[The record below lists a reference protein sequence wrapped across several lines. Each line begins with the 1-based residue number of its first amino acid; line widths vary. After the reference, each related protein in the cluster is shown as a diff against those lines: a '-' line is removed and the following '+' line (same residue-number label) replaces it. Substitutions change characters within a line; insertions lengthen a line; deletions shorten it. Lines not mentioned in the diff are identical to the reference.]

1 MADSDIKKAIDKLK
15 ANSTSYNLPEKYYQ
29 GNHDLNFATKKFQ
42 NAFGKL
48 FQALALNLMP
58 AVVDAP
64 KDKLTVTN
72 FSVESGDNTITE
84 EVWKIWQANRLDVRS
99 DLVHKEALKKGD
111 GYVIVWVDSGK
122 RTTIY
127 PQNAENM
134 CVFYDEETPGKI
146 AWAAKTWIDSNKF
159 ARLNLYY
166 ADRIEKYISKKEAK
180 NGLPGEKDFEALAD
194 EPEVANPYNV
204 VPVFHFP
211 NNPDIANAGQAESIN
226 AIPIQ
231 NALNKTICDMMVG
244 SEFAALPQRYATG
257 LENEYDDTGNPKPPF
272 LSGIER
278 FWTSESVDT
287 KFGEFSAANLE
298 NFLKVKESFKLDI
311 ATITGTPLHYFM
323 QTSGQSP
330 SGESQRR
337 SETRFISKCKLKQ
350 NAFGQIWAD
359 VMAFALLIEKS
370 KTDTQLFTNWI
381 DAGELS
387 EKERLE
393 NLLLKKELGVDDE
406 TLFTE
411 AGYGADE
418 IQRILAAKQAKKD
431 SQIQDFNAGLATN

>member
-1 MADSDIKKAIDKLK
+1 
-15 ANSTSYNLPEKYYQ
+15 
-29 GNHDLNFATKKFQ
+29 
-42 NAFGKL
+42 
-48 FQALALNLMP
+48 
-58 AVVDAP
+58 
-64 KDKLTVTN
+64 
-72 FSVESGDNTITE
+72 
-84 EVWKIWQANRLDVRS
+84 VWKIWQANRLDVRS
-99 DLVHKEALKKGD
+99 DLVHKESLKKGD
-111 GYVIVWVDSGK
+111 SYIIVWVDSNK
-122 RTTIY
+122 KTTIY
-127 PQNAENM
+127 PQKADNV

-146 AWAAKTWIDSNKF
+146 SWAAKGWIDSNKF

-180 NGLPGEKDFEALAD
+180 NGLPAEKDFQAFAE
-194 EPEVANPYNV
+194 EPKVENPYKI

-211 NNPDIANAGQAESIN
+211 NNADIANSGKAESVD

-231 NALNKTICDMMVG
+231 NALNKTVCDMMVG

-257 LENEYDDTGNPKPPF
+257 LENEYDDAGNPKPPF

-278 FWTSESVDT
+278 LWTSESIDT

-298 NFLKVKESFKLDI
+298 NFLKVKESFKTDI

-359 VMAFALLIEKS
+359 VMAFALLIEKG
-370 KTDTQLFTNWI
+370 KKDIQLFTNWI

-387 EKERLE
+387 EKEKLE
-393 NLLLKKELGVDDE
+393 NLLLKKELGIDEE

-418 IQRILAAKQAKKD
+418 IQRILAATQAKKD
-431 SQIQDFNAGLATN
+431 SQIQDFNAGIS